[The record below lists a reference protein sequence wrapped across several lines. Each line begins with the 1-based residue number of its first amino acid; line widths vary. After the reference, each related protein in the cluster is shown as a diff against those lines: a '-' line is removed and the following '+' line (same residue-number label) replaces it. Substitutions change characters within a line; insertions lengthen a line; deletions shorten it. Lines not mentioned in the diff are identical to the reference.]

1 MLVYQRVITSQSQE
15 SVMFFCYKQDH
26 LQNNMSRV
34 APPCKQAEITSTI
47 VSGGCLITGK
57 GIATSYYMGNIIK
70 ADGNGKDT
78 TLKNQFTEPIYRWK
92 YVTIG
97 FHIMMHMFSTSIQK
111 VFKKIG
117 RIPTTFYLAGYLRLA
132 MWKAD
137 AWFFLWMFMV
147 NDGASKGKLNGH
159 VWAA

>member
-1 MLVYQRVITSQSQE
+1 MVSLHSYVSLPEGNNFSIPGISHV
-15 SVMFFCYKQDH
+15 FFCYKQDH

-132 MWKAD
+132 M
-137 AWFFLWMFMV
+137 
-147 NDGASKGKLNGH
+147 
-159 VWAA
+159 